1 MRGGNT
7 RHDHEVF
14 SKLAFA
20 SNGRGYASI
29 HPSLFTDSSLSPGKM
44 CVTYTRSERACR
56 ERCSTT
62 CFEFLIF
69 DIERRPQP
77 FSPLRRHSSFPDRF
91 PLRFGTATAQWRLMA
106 SLARDTRAIDIEMD
120 INRGGVK
127 TRAFFHL
134 VAWQVSRETQVLER
148 IPSFLRTTLFEVFL
162 FEKNPSRVWR
172 SLDKNIRARSDSR
185 MRSRGFE
192 RAREFLFSVTFAK
205 IPSVRKVVES
215 GLD

>member
-1 MRGGNT
+1 MFDLCGAGTRGTITKCFRSLHSQAMVEVT
-7 RHDHEVF
+7 R
-14 SKLAFA
+14 
-20 SNGRGYASI
+20 
-29 HPSLFTDSSLSPGKM
+29 PSTPPYSRTALSPGKM

-69 DIERRPQP
+69 DIERRPQL
-77 FSPLRRHSSFPDRF
+77 FSPLRRHPSFPDRF

-162 FEKNPSRVWR
+162 FEKNPSRV
-172 SLDKNIRARSDSR
+172 
-185 MRSRGFE
+185 
-192 RAREFLFSVTFAK
+192 
-205 IPSVRKVVES
+205 
-215 GLD
+215 